1 MNKGRRGDA
10 LAARWGL
17 RLLVLHPHKVPGV
30 GWCSLGK
37 ELTHCPPCVPPQPS
51 MLTHCPPCA
60 TPSQPAFCVL
70 SPRCM
75 SAHSLNSLRCALKV
89 VYVPTAWRGGG
100 GTVIEFALHP
110 SDWRY
115 PLPPMACVRSFA
127 PEYCSMEKW
136 AALRLFPVSG
146 CCKEGCHEYPL
157 VGLWGTLPAS
167 SWSGG

>member
-10 LAARWGL
+10 LVARWVL
-17 RLLVLHPHKVPGV
+17 RLLVLHPHKVSGV
-30 GWCSLGK
+30 GWCLLGK
-37 ELTHCPPCVPPQPS
+37 GLTHRPPAYPPNLLCW
-51 MLTHCPPCA
+51 LTAPPA
-60 TPSQPAFCVL
+60 HPPSQPAFCVL

-89 VYVPTAWRGGG
+89 VYFPTAWRGDG
-100 GTVIEFALHP
+100 GTVIEFALHL
-110 SDWRY
+110 SDWHY
-115 PLPPMACVRSFA
+115 PLPPMAYVCSFA

-136 AALRLFPVSG
+136 AVLRLFPVSG

-167 SWSGG
+167 S

>member
-1 MNKGRRGDA
+1 M
-10 LAARWGL
+10 LWS
-17 RLLVLHPHKVPGV
+17 PG
-30 GWCSLGK
+30 GSCGCWCSTLTKSLGWGGAYWGK
-37 ELTHCPPCVPPQPS
+37 SWLTAPLRTPPNLLCWLTAPPVHP
-51 MLTHCPPCA
+51 
-60 TPSQPAFCVL
+60 PSQPAFCVL

-89 VYVPTAWRGGG
+89 VYVPTASRGGG
-100 GTVIEFALHP
+100 GTVIEFALHL

-115 PLPPMACVRSFA
+115 PLPPMAYVCSFA

-136 AALRLFPVSG
+136 AVLRLFPVSG

-167 SWSGG
+167 S